1 MPWINS
7 TQWFVEVMLLHRY
20 FTDCLF
26 SVGIIAEFHS
36 NHSMPSKKKS
46 LFLFHF
52 STQFLWFTDYFSIFI
67 FSLLLFYSKKNQ
79 LIDFINFENELL
91 KLPCDSVNENHSC
104 TSTVFYF
111 HFIRRVIHNSKFIGM
126 LHNLNTIKPINEL
139 IKKFCTPLLRIF
151 FTYLM
156 HSKCLN
162 AYSCLPSQVIK
173 AISNYK
179 SITIVMLH
187 TLTPNTPSR

>member
-1 MPWINS
+1 MNQFNS
-7 TQWFVEVMLLHRY
+7 MICWSDVASS
-20 FTDCLF
+20 LF
-26 SVGIIAEFHS
+26 YGLPFFCGHHCRISFKPLNAIQ
-36 NHSMPSKKKS
+36 KKS

-52 STQFLWFTDYFSIFI
+52 SSQFLWFTDYFSIFI

-91 KLPCDSVNENHSC
+91 KLPCDSVNVNHSC

>member
-1 MPWINS
+1 MHMSELIFKMVHAMNQFNS
-7 TQWFVEVMLLHRY
+7 KICWSDVASSLFYGLLFFCGPLASLQNFIQTTQCH
-20 FTDCLF
+20 
-26 SVGIIAEFHS
+26 
-36 NHSMPSKKKS
+36 PKS

-67 FSLLLFYSKKNQ
+67 LSLLLFYSKKNQ

-126 LHNLNTIKPINEL
+126 LHN
-139 IKKFCTPLLRIF
+139 
-151 FTYLM
+151 
-156 HSKCLN
+156 
-162 AYSCLPSQVIK
+162 
-173 AISNYK
+173 
-179 SITIVMLH
+179 
-187 TLTPNTPSR
+187 